1 MVESQAKPEKK
12 SSSQKAMKRNSLFL
26 WDAIKKSN
34 IEEIQRILT
43 EFPID
48 HPITDCGLTALAF
61 ACSWSTEVVIYELI
75 FKFKPNVNAP
85 NRERK
90 TPLHQA
96 ALAGNLIA
104 CQILLKQPNIL
115 KNAQS
120 IGLETPLM
128 AAVRGGSVE
137 AVAILL
143 NGGVNPFH
151 TNGLG

>member
-1 MVESQAKPEKK
+1 
-12 SSSQKAMKRNSLFL
+12 MKRNSLFL

-34 IEEIQRILT
+34 IEEITRILS
-43 EFPID
+43 EFPVD

-61 ACSWSTEVVIYELI
+61 ACSWSTETLI
-75 FKFKPNVNAP
+75 FDLILKFKPNVNAG
-85 NRERK
+85 NKEKK

-96 ALAGNLIA
+96 ALVGNWIA
-104 CQILLKQPNIL
+104 CQILLKQSNIL

-120 IGLETPLM
+120 LGLETPLM
-128 AAVRGGSVE
+128 SAVRGGSVE

-151 TNGLG
+151 TNGIG